1 MTESEKI
8 EKLKEKTGVS
18 EEDARAAL
26 EQSDWDLLD
35 AVVLLERS
43 GKTDGETSRHSTKA
57 ESAETAESDSRS
69 RFNRHASGF
78 WEQAKHIIQIGNENS
93 FVISHKEKQL
103 ISLPVT
109 VLVLLFLLFRL
120 WLLAALAVGLF
131 CGLRYSMHG
140 EQLGKPEVN
149 DVMDKAANAA
159 ENVRETVE
167 DSLRSG
173 K

>member
-43 GKTDGETSRHSTKA
+43 GKTEGETSRHSTKA
-57 ESAETAESDSRS
+57 ESAETAEPDGRS

-78 WEQAKHIIQIGNENS
+78 WEQVKHIIQIGNENS
-93 FVISHKEKQL
+93 FVISYKEKQL

-109 VLVLLFLLFRL
+109 VLVLLFLLLRL
-120 WLLAALAVGLF
+120 WLLAALVIGLF
-131 CGLRYSMHG
+131 PGLRYSLQG